1 MKYEISQQGYV
12 DFLNSLTQ
20 PQANAR
26 KYSGN
31 TYRYAITGSTV
42 GSYATTNPYVA
53 CNNLNWADLAAYF
66 DWSGLR
72 PLTELEFEKACRGT
86 IPAVP
91 NEYSWG
97 TTEIA
102 SSPYTLSNSG
112 ADNENIAANYSTTV
126 GNAAYSLTTPFNG
139 SINGPV
145 RVGIF
150 AGNSSNSGRVT
161 AGATYYGIMEMSG
174 NLLEHFIT
182 VGNPTGRAF
191 TGLHGDGSLN
201 TYGNADVA
209 NWPGPSS
216 LGAGFRGGYWY
227 YHAWYLRVS
236 ERSGAAGTDPNRYY
250 SDGGRGG
257 RTAPSPE

>member
-1 MKYEISQQGYV
+1 M
-12 DFLNSLTQ
+12 
-20 PQANAR
+20 
-26 KYSGN
+26 
-31 TYRYAITGSTV
+31 
-42 GSYATTNPYVA
+42 
-53 CNNLNWADLAAYF
+53 
-66 DWSGLR
+66 
-72 PLTELEFEKACRGT
+72 
-86 IPAVP
+86 P

-97 TTEIA
+97 TTDIA
-102 SSPYTLSNSG
+102 NSPYTLSDSG
-112 ADNENIAANYSTTV
+112 ADNENIATNYSGTL

-161 AGATYYGIMEMSG
+161 AGASYYGVMEMSG

-191 TGLHGDGSLN
+191 TGLHGNGLLN
-201 TYGNADVA
+201 TNGNANVT